1 MGAGHNLLDLS
12 LSPSLSLIIMS
23 LCWSLLSVFNFVLQ
37 LLISFG
43 CLLNH
48 VEALVLYPVPPVE
61 GLVAGRLPSL
71 LQQPMLVEWVP
82 RFIPHAEFVVFLLNN
97 YYMIALEFLS
107 LEHKEVSPPLSLQSQ
122 GSSSSSSS
130 SSSRSFLYQSARSS
144 FLRGSVTGVVGRVS
158 RHFWSAVA

>member
-1 MGAGHNLLDLS
+1 VGAGHNLLGLS
-12 LSPSLSLIIMS
+12 LSLSLSLIIMS

-82 RFIPHAEFVVFLLNN
+82 RFIPHAEFVVSLLN
-97 YYMIALEFLS
+97 YYYIIALEFLS

-122 GSSSSSSS
+122 GSSSSSS
-130 SSSRSFLYQSARSS
+130 RSFLSQSARSS

>member
-1 MGAGHNLLDLS
+1 MQVITFLAFLS
-12 LSPSLSLIIMS
+12 LSLSLIIMS

-82 RFIPHAEFVVFLLNN
+82 RFIPHAEFAVSLLN
-97 YYMIALEFLS
+97 YYYIIALEFLS

-122 GSSSSSSS
+122 GSSS

>member
-1 MGAGHNLLDLS
+1 VGAGHNLLGLS
-12 LSPSLSLIIMS
+12 LSLSLSLIIMS

-82 RFIPHAEFVVFLLNN
+82 RFIPHAEFVVSLLN
-97 YYMIALEFLS
+97 YYYIIALEFLS

-122 GSSSSSSS
+122 GSSSS

-158 RHFWSAVA
+158 RHFWSVVA

>member
-1 MGAGHNLLDLS
+1 VQVITFLAFLS
-12 LSPSLSLIIMS
+12 LSLSLSLIIMS

-61 GLVAGRLPSL
+61 GLVAGCLPSL

-82 RFIPHAEFVVFLLNN
+82 RFIPHAEFVVSLLNY

-122 GSSSSSSS
+122 GSSSS
-130 SSSRSFLYQSARSS
+130 RSFLYQSARSS
-144 FLRGSVTGVVGRVS
+144 FLRGSITGVVGRVL

>member
-1 MGAGHNLLDLS
+1 VQVITFLAFLS
-12 LSPSLSLIIMS
+12 LSVSLSLIIMS

-71 LQQPMLVEWVP
+71 PQQPMLVEWVP
-82 RFIPHAEFVVFLLNN
+82 RFIPHAEFVVSLLNY

-107 LEHKEVSPPLSLQSQ
+107 LEHKEVSPPLSLHSQ
-122 GSSSSSSS
+122 GFSSSS

>member
-1 MGAGHNLLDLS
+1 MGAGHNLLGLS
-12 LSPSLSLIIMS
+12 LSLSLSLIIMS

-82 RFIPHAEFVVFLLNN
+82 RFIPHAEFVVSLLNY

-122 GSSSSSSS
+122 GSSSSSS